1 MTPSASSSVSH
12 NPNTEDGQRMKAVR
26 FDRYGGIDVLD
37 VREVPRPQPDAG
49 EVLVEVKAAG
59 INPGEAMIRQG
70 AFDEIFPTTFP
81 SGQGSD
87 LAGVVAEVGTGVDA
101 FSVGDEV
108 LGFTNDRASHAEF
121 VVVPADQL
129 ASKPPA
135 VSWEAAGGLFVAGT
149 TAYAAVRSVALTP
162 GDTVAIAGAAGG
174 VGTIAVQLAERT
186 GATVLGI
193 AGPSNDEWLAAH
205 GAIPVNYGD
214 GLADRLRA
222 AAPDGRID
230 AFLDFFGGGY
240 VELAVTELGIAP
252 QRIDT
257 LIDFPALERFG
268 VMFVGNQDAAD
279 AGVLAELAA
288 LIAAGELEVP
298 IAEVVPL
305 DEVQRAYRTLERRH
319 TRGKIVLRP

>member
-1 MTPSASSSVSH
+1 
-12 NPNTEDGQRMKAVR
+12 MKAVR

-37 VREVPRPQPDAG
+37 VREVPRPQPGTG

-59 INPGEAMIRQG
+59 VNPGEAMIRQG
-70 AFDEIFPTTFP
+70 VMDEIFPATFP

-129 ASKPPA
+129 TPKPPA

-149 TAYAAVRSVALTP
+149 TAYAAVRSVELTP

-174 VGTIAVQLAERT
+174 VGTIAVQLAKRT

-205 GAIPVNYGD
+205 GVIPVNYGD

-222 AAPDGRID
+222 AAPDGRVD
-230 AFLDFFGGGY
+230 ALLDFFGGGY

-257 LIDFPALERFG
+257 VIDFPALERFG

-279 AGVLAELAA
+279 AAVLAELAA
-288 LIAAGELEVP
+288 LIAAGQLEVP
-298 IAEVVPL
+298 IAEAIPL

>member
-1 MTPSASSSVSH
+1 
-12 NPNTEDGQRMKAVR
+12 MKAVR

-59 INPGEAMIRQG
+59 INPGEAMIRRG

>member
-1 MTPSASSSVSH
+1 
-12 NPNTEDGQRMKAVR
+12 MKAVR

-37 VREVPRPQPDAG
+37 VREVPRPQPGTG

-59 INPGEAMIRQG
+59 VNPGEAMIRQG
-70 AFDEIFPTTFP
+70 VFDEIFPATFP

-108 LGFTNDRASHAEF
+108 LGFTDDRASHAEF

-129 ASKPPA
+129 TPKPPA

-149 TAYAAVRSVALTP
+149 TAYAAVRSVELTP

-174 VGTIAVQLAERT
+174 VGTIAVQLAKRT

-205 GAIPVNYGD
+205 GVIPVNYGD
-214 GLADRLRA
+214 GLAGRLRA
-222 AAPDGRID
+222 ATPDGRVD
-230 AFLDFFGGGY
+230 ALLDFFGGGY

-257 LIDFPALERFG
+257 VIDFPALERFG

-279 AGVLAELAA
+279 AAVLAELAA
-288 LIAAGELEVP
+288 LIAAGQLEVP
-298 IAEVVPL
+298 IAEAIPL